1 MIEYSRYAGL
11 AIVFIWFFVG
21 GITHFTNP
29 DFFVAIVPPWW
40 KWPLFA
46 VYASGVFEIVLA
58 ILVLWPRTKST
69 AGWGLVALTIAVTP
83 ANVHMW
89 LHPEQFPEVSET
101 ALSLR
106 LVIQIF
112 LIALIWWSTR
122 PTPTACERPAI

>member
-46 VYASGVFEIVLA
+46 VYASGAFEIVLA
-58 ILVLWPRTKST
+58 ILALWPRTKST

-101 ALSLR
+101 ALSVR

-122 PTPTACERPAI
+122 PTPKACERPTI